1 MNIKE
6 FQEKM
11 REIYFEK
18 DYKRGINETF
28 KLLVEEVNEL
38 GEGIFKKDI
47 ENIKSE
53 VADVLAWLASLCN
66 LLNIDLE
73 KAALEKY
80 NDKCPKCSSKPCSC
94 KE

>member
-1 MNIKE
+1 LNIKE

-11 REIYFEK
+11 REIYFKK
-18 DYKRGINETF
+18 DYKRGVNETF
-28 KLLVEEVNEL
+28 KLLVEEINEL
-38 GEGIFKKDI
+38 GEGILKKDI

-53 VADVLAWLASLCN
+53 AADVLAWLASLCN

-73 KAALEKY
+73 EATLSKY
-80 NDKCPKCSSKPCSC
+80 NDRCPKCYSKPCIC

>member
-1 MNIKE
+1 LNIKE

-28 KLLVEEVNEL
+28 KLLVKEVNEL
-38 GEGIFKKDI
+38 GEGIFKKDV
-47 ENIKSE
+47 ENIRSE
-53 VADVLAWLASLCN
+53 VADVLAWLVSLCN
-66 LLNIDLE
+66 LLDIDLE
-73 KAALEKY
+73 EAALSKY
-80 NDKCPKCSSKPCSC
+80 NDKCPKCGLKPCLC

>member
-28 KLLVEEVNEL
+28 KLLVKEVNEL
-38 GEGIFKKDI
+38 GEGIFKKDV

-73 KAALEKY
+73 EVALEKY
-80 NDKCPKCSSKPCSC
+80 NDKCPKCGLKPCLC
-94 KE
+94 KK

>member
-1 MNIKE
+1 LNIKE

-28 KLLVEEVNEL
+28 KLLVKEVNEL
-38 GEGIFKKDI
+38 SEGILKKDI

-73 KAALEKY
+73 EAALFKY
-80 NDKCPKCSSKPCSC
+80 NDKCPKCGFKPCLC
-94 KE
+94 EE

>member
-1 MNIKE
+1 
-6 FQEKM
+6 M

-28 KLLVEEVNEL
+28 KLLVKEVNEL
-38 GEGIFKKDI
+38 GEGILKKDI

-53 VADVLAWLASLCN
+53 AADVLAWLASLCN
-66 LLNIDLE
+66 LLNINLE
-73 KAALEKY
+73 EAALFKY
-80 NDKCPKCSSKPCSC
+80 DDKCPKCCKKPCLC

>member
-28 KLLVEEVNEL
+28 KLLVKEVNEL
-38 GEGIFKKDI
+38 GEGIFKKDV
-47 ENIKSE
+47 ENIRSE
-53 VADVLAWLASLCN
+53 AADVLAWLASLCN
-66 LLNIDLE
+66 LLDIDLE
-73 KAALEKY
+73 EAALSKY

>member
-11 REIYFEK
+11 KEIYFEK
-18 DYKRGINETF
+18 DYKRGIDKTF
-28 KLLVEEVNEL
+28 NLLIEEVNEL
-38 GEGIFKKDI
+38 NEGIIKKDI

-53 VADVLAWLASLCN
+53 VADVFAWLSSLCN
-66 LLNIDLE
+66 LLNIYLE
-73 KAALEKY
+73 QATLSKY
-80 NDKCPKCSSKPCSC
+80 NDKCPKCNSKPCSC